1 MIKNLN
7 IKIDS
12 ELYDDYKSFCEENT
26 FNLSER
32 IRQFI
37 SIDMKLNKLDKDS
50 IKELKKLEDKS

>member
-1 MIKNLN
+1 MTKNLN

-37 SIDMKLNKLDKDS
+37 WIDMKLSMIDKDS
-50 IKELKKLEDKS
+50 IKELKKVEDN